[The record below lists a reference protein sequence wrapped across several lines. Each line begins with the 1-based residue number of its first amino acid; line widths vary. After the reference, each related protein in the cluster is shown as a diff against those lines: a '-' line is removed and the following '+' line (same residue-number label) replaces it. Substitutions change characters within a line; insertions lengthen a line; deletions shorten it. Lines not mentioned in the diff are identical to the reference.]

1 MYGVHIKNCDRKSI
15 LYVPFEISFYSM
27 VSVAVTFLSRLS
39 VFPRKLECFCALFIA
54 RIFLKL
60 KKKNKPFPPMAF
72 LQNTYRGYKKFIVV
86 HCIDVNRTVHFP
98 HGVMSEQCRASFAE
112 PTHWNKRPIQRET
125 LGWSQFLRAF
135 MHGHTSL

>member
-39 VFPRKLECFCALFIA
+39 VLPRKLECFCALFIA

-60 KKKNKPFPPMAF
+60 KKKKQTISTNGVLAEH
-72 LQNTYRGYKKFIVV
+72 LQR
-86 HCIDVNRTVHFP
+86 
-98 HGVMSEQCRASFAE
+98 
-112 PTHWNKRPIQRET
+112 
-125 LGWSQFLRAF
+125 L
-135 MHGHTSL
+135 

>member
-1 MYGVHIKNCDRKSI
+1 MYGVHIKNCDRKSV

-60 KKKNKPFPPMAF
+60 KKKKTNHFH
-72 LQNTYRGYKKFIVV
+72 QWRS
-86 HCIDVNRTVHFP
+86 CRT
-98 HGVMSEQCRASFAE
+98 
-112 PTHWNKRPIQRET
+112 PTEVIKN
-125 LGWSQFLRAF
+125 LL
-135 MHGHTSL
+135 

>member
-60 KKKNKPFPPMAF
+60 KKKKQTISTNGVLAEH
-72 LQNTYRGYKKFIVV
+72 LQR
-86 HCIDVNRTVHFP
+86 
-98 HGVMSEQCRASFAE
+98 
-112 PTHWNKRPIQRET
+112 
-125 LGWSQFLRAF
+125 L
-135 MHGHTSL
+135 

>member
-1 MYGVHIKNCDRKSI
+1 MYGVHIKNCDRKSV

-60 KKKNKPFPPMAF
+60 KKKKQTISTNGVLAEH
-72 LQNTYRGYKKFIVV
+72 LQR
-86 HCIDVNRTVHFP
+86 
-98 HGVMSEQCRASFAE
+98 
-112 PTHWNKRPIQRET
+112 
-125 LGWSQFLRAF
+125 L
-135 MHGHTSL
+135 